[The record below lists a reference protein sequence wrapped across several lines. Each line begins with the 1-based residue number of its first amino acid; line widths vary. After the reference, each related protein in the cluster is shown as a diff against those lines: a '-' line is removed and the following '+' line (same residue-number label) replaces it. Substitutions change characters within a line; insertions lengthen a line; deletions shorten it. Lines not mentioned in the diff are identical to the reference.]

1 MRGVVRPRFVSVVL
15 VSALLAVPFFVAA
28 RAAASLVAPWGTRVA
43 GTLSRLV
50 APLQTPDVAPAEP
63 DVAEV
68 AQPVEAELSFEV
80 ATKPKGRGAVKAPAK
95 SKPSAL
101 FVSQAT
107 VLKLAQTSARPRG
120 AFVPQTSEHP
130 AGLRLSGVA
139 ALGIGLQ
146 DGDILT
152 EALGITPRGPG
163 EIIGAIIEAR
173 AQHARFL
180 SGTAWRHGESFRITV
195 EQPYLPAE
203 PPS

>member
-15 VSALLAVPFFVAA
+15 ISALLAVPFVVAT
-28 RAAASLVAPWGTRVA
+28 RAAASLVVPWGSRVA

-50 APLQTPDVAPAEP
+50 APLQTPEVVPAEP
-63 DVAEV
+63 DVTAVLE
-68 AQPVEAELSFEV
+68 PVEAELSFDV
-80 ATKPKGRGAVKAPAK
+80 ATKPKGRGTSRAPAK
-95 SKPSAL
+95 TKPTAL

-107 VLKLAQTSARPRG
+107 VLKLARTSARPRG

-139 ALGIGLQ
+139 ALGIGLE

-152 EALGITPRGPG
+152 EALGITPRTPG

-173 AQHARFL
+173 AQHARVL
-180 SGTAWRHGESFRITV
+180 SGTLWRRGDSFRIAV